1 MANFAGPFSP
11 TTSTHLLLTI
21 LICLRWFLRLFKGG
35 GGLKI
40 GPRRK
45 QRRDKKKDAA
55 KKGYLDVSEE
65 SATDRDEEYK
75 GITTLT
81 VD

>member
-1 MANFAGPFSP
+1 MANFAGRFSP

-21 LICLRWFLRLFKGG
+21 LICLRWFLRLFKGEG
-35 GGLKI
+35 WTQNRT
-40 GPRRK
+40 RRK

-75 GITTLT
+75 GMT
-81 VD
+81 VN